1 MEIFLLP
8 TTSTFLPNCFRNVV
22 VGYFNLQKEFNM
34 ETISLNLDLRDSPMF
49 QEIIERLN
57 RMEKL
62 LIDLKSNGGGIAKKV
77 LSFDEGAEYL
87 GVSKSHLYK
96 LTSSCKIPHYKPN
109 GKHIKFDTNEL
120 DDWMKQNRIKTIKE
134 IDQEASSY
142 IIRKGRKY

>member
-1 MEIFLLP
+1 
-8 TTSTFLPNCFRNVV
+8 
-22 VGYFNLQKEFNM
+22 M

-49 QEIIERLN
+49 QEIIESLN

-62 LIDLKSNGGGIAKKV
+62 LIDLKSNGITKKV

-109 GKHIKFDTNEL
+109 GKHIKFDIIEL
-120 DDWMKQNRIKTIKE
+120 DNWMKQNRIKTMKE